1 MENQNTELSM
11 SDLLKDYDVKTI
23 HTGDVLDATVIEVN
37 DKEVMVNI
45 NGPFDGVITKENLSA
60 TGENPLD
67 IVKVGDTFKAFVVSP
82 HDGEGYVLLSRTK
95 ALEITE
101 REDLKKAF
109 KNKEV
114 VKVTVKE
121 EVKGGVV
128 AYYGNIRVFIPAS
141 LISRERVNLADYVG
155 KEIEVE
161 ITELDFKN
169 RRVVGSRKEIEE
181 AIYQENKKSLWK
193 TVKAGE
199 MKTGTVKKILKFGAI
214 VDIGGLT
221 GLIHINDLSWAKVK
235 RVEDVVNVGDTVEVL
250 VNEVDPAKERISLVL
265 KDVNS
270 DPWVKD
276 VSNLKVGSVVEG
288 KVVKFM
294 TFGAF
299 VELFDG
305 VEGLVHINEI
315 SEDHIAKAEEVLKLG
330 QTVKVK
336 VLDINADNKRI
347 SLSIKDATER
357 SKEYLKYNDSDEGV
371 SLGDLFS
378 GLFN

>member
-11 SDLLKDYDVKTI
+11 SDLLKDYDVKEI
-23 HTGDVLDATVIEVN
+23 HTGDILEAVVIEVN

-45 NGPFDGVITKENLSA
+45 NAPFDGVISKENLSA
-60 TGENPLD
+60 KGENPLD
-67 IVKVGDTFKAFVVSP
+67 IVKVGDKMQVYVVSP
-82 HDGEGYVLLSRTK
+82 HDGEGYVVLSRTK

-101 REDLKKAF
+101 REQLKKAF
-109 KNKEV
+109 KNKEL

-121 EVKGGVV
+121 EVKGGLV
-128 AYYGNIRVFIPAS
+128 ASYGNIRVFIPAS

-169 RRVVGSRKEIEE
+169 RRVIGSRREIEE
-181 AIYQENKKSLWK
+181 AIYQENKKALWK
-193 TVKAGE
+193 TVKVGE
-199 MKTGTVKKILKFGAI
+199 MRSGVVKKILKFGAI

-221 GLIHINDLSWAKVK
+221 GLIHINDLSWARVK
-235 RVEDVVNVGDTVEVL
+235 RVEDVVNVNDKVEVL
-250 VNEVDPAKERISLVL
+250 VNEVDAEKERISLVL
-265 KDVNS
+265 KDVNN
-270 DPWVKD
+270 DPWVTD

-299 VELFDG
+299 VQLFDG

-315 SEDHIAKAEEVLKLG
+315 SDEHIAKAEDVLKLG
-330 QTVKVK
+330 QAVKVK
-336 VLDINADNKRI
+336 VLDVNQENKRI

-357 SKEYLKYNDSDEGV
+357 SKEFMKYNDSDEGV
-371 SLGDLFS
+371 SLGDLFN
-378 GLFN
+378 GLFK

>member
-23 HTGDVLDATVIEVN
+23 HTGDILEAVVIEVN

-45 NGPFDGVITKENLSA
+45 NAPFDGIISKENLSS

-67 IVKVGDTFKAFVVSP
+67 IVKVGDKMQVYVVSP
-82 HDGEGYVLLSRTK
+82 HDGEGYVVLSRTR

-101 REDLKKAF
+101 REELKKAF
-109 KNKEV
+109 KNKEL

-121 EVKGGVV
+121 EVKGGLV
-128 AYYGNIRVFIPAS
+128 ASYGNIRVFIPAS
-141 LISRERVNLADYVG
+141 LISRERVNLADYIG

-169 RRVVGSRKEIEE
+169 RRIIGSRREIEE
-181 AIYQENKKSLWK
+181 AIYQENKKALWK

-199 MKTGTVKKILKFGAI
+199 MRSGVVKKILKFGAI

-221 GLIHINDLSWAKVK
+221 GLIHINDLSWARVK
-235 RVEDVVNVGDTVEVL
+235 RVEDVVNVNDKVEVL
-250 VNEVDPAKERISLVL
+250 VNEVDVEKERISLVL
-265 KDVNS
+265 KDVNN
-270 DPWVKD
+270 DPWVTD
-276 VSNLKVGSVVEG
+276 VSNLKVGSVAEG

-294 TFGAF
+294 NFGAF
-299 VELFDG
+299 VQLFDG

-315 SEDHIAKAEEVLKLG
+315 SDEHIAKAEDVLKLG

-336 VLDINADNKRI
+336 VLDINQENKRI

-357 SKEYLKYNDSDEGV
+357 SKEFMKYNDSDEGV
-371 SLGDLFS
+371 SLGDLFN

>member
-1 MENQNTELSM
+1 MENQNVELTM

-23 HTGDVLDATVIEVN
+23 HTGDILDAVVIEVN

-45 NGPFDGVITKENLSA
+45 NCPFDGIITKDNLS
-60 TGENPLD
+60 TRGENPLD
-67 IVKVGDTFKAFVVSP
+67 IVKVGDKMQVYVVSP
-82 HDGEGYVLLSRTK
+82 HDGEGYVVLSRTR
-95 ALEITE
+95 ALEISE
-101 REDLKKAF
+101 RKELTSSF

-114 VKVTVKE
+114 VKVIVKE

-155 KEIEVE
+155 KELEVE

-169 RRVVGSRKEIEE
+169 RRVVGSRRIIED
-181 AIYQENKKSLWK
+181 AIYEENKKELWK
-193 TVKAGE
+193 TVKTGE
-199 MKTGTVKKILKFGAI
+199 MRSGVVKKILKFGAI

-221 GLIHINDLSWAKVK
+221 GLIHINDLSWARVK
-235 RVEDVVNVGDTVEVL
+235 RVEDVVNVNDKVEVL
-250 VNEVDPAKERISLVL
+250 VNEIDMEKERISLVL
-265 KDVNS
+265 KDVNN
-270 DPWVKD
+270 DPWITD

-294 TFGAF
+294 NFGAF
-299 VELFDG
+299 VQLFDG

-315 SEDHIAKAEEVLKLG
+315 SDEHIAKAEDVLKIG
-330 QTVKVK
+330 QTIKVK

-357 SKEYLKYNDSDEGV
+357 SKEFMKYNDSDDGV
-371 SLGDLFS
+371 SLGDLFN